1 MPAEPVV
8 SVIMPLYNE
17 QAERLTCA
25 VDSLLGQSFSGF
37 ELLILDDGS
46 TRPETQRWLE
56 RWSGADPR
64 VRCFHGRHRGLPAT
78 LNDGLSRARAEFV
91 CRHDSDD
98 WSEPRRLELQVRFL
112 RTHPETVVVGSDI
125 LLHCENGRPLWT
137 ARLPHSAGEVSR
149 CFSHTNP
156 FCHGATCFR
165 AAAARAVGG
174 YREALDTSEDYD
186 FFRRL
191 CLGSAGVNLP
201 EALYHYRFVAG
212 AVSSRRAAQ
221 QAVAHRAVRL
231 LHEACAEGGE
241 EEVRGALRQ
250 AERWCQEP
258 HRRLDAPLRQADRM
272 LLAGRYGTAL
282 RTYAGLIGGNPR
294 HGKAWLKFLRSAL
307 FVALPPLRRMLFSA
321 GALMGAGL

>member
-1 MPAEPVV
+1 MAAEPVV

-17 QAERLTCA
+17 RAERLTRA
-25 VDSLLGQSFSGF
+25 VDSLLCQSFPEF
-37 ELLILDDGS
+37 ELLLLDDGS
-46 TRPETQRWLE
+46 TCPETRQWLG

-64 VRCFHGRHRGLPAT
+64 IRCFHGRHRGLPAT
-78 LNDGLSRARAEFV
+78 LNYGLGQVRAEFV
-91 CRHDSDD
+91 CRHDADD

-112 RTHPETVVVGSDI
+112 RAHPETVVVGSDI
-125 LLHCENGRPLWT
+125 LLHRENGGPLWA

-149 CFSHTNP
+149 CFSHANP

-165 AAAARAVGG
+165 ASAARAIGG

-191 CLGSAGVNLP
+191 CLGSTGVNLP
-201 EALYHYRFVAG
+201 EVLYHYRFVAG
-212 AVSSRRAAQ
+212 AVSSRRAVE
-221 QAVAHRAVRL
+221 QAVAHRAVHL
-231 LHEACAEGGE
+231 LHGARGTAGE
-241 EEVRGALRQ
+241 DQVRCALRQ
-250 AERWCQEP
+250 AERWCEEP

-294 HGKAWLKFLRSAL
+294 RGKAWGKLLRSAL
-307 FVALPPLRRMLFSA
+307 FVAFPPLRKALFST
-321 GALMGAGL
+321 GALWGGGF